1 VQIRFVGPQVVRR
14 LVAQYEW
21 SSQAGWVQEVTE
33 AGLVAELLT
42 EPTGNFVV
50 DAAEPLLTLKGVGVQ
65 RAAELA
71 LVGIGTLG
79 DLAALD
85 GAGIQR
91 LAVLISGSSQQV
103 RAWVRQA
110 QGILNQSV
118 DEDQEVAG

>member
-1 VQIRFVGPQVVRR
+1 MQIRFVGPQVVRR

-21 SSQAGWVQEVTE
+21 STATGFVQEVTE
-33 AGLVAELLT
+33 ADLVAELLT
-42 EPTGNFVV
+42 DPTGHFVV
-50 DAAEPLLTLKGVGVQ
+50 DAADPLLTLKGVGPQ

-71 LVGIGTLG
+71 LAGIGTLG

-85 GAGIQR
+85 GSGIQR
-91 LAVLISGSSQQV
+91 LAAVISGSSQQV

-118 DEDQEVAG
+118 DEDQEVAE